1 MHARDLAELA
11 ALVAVHAPVLVEG
24 PGRVP
29 PAASEQYWTASK
41 CRIDRWTRL
50 LVQLRAAGEE
60 PLRPAT
66 LAWVR
71 IRPALE
77 EMLVS
82 ELLTRLW
89 AATTVAY
96 DVVHGEDDLGPV
108 AQNIFSGHLDVRRR
122 LLELLADGRVIELP
136 EAVAL
141 NHLRRRV
148 ERWTDMLL
156 AHLSRLTDISLFA
169 FDVARAGDFAD
180 DLDHDAAQA
189 EHRFTCQLMLAS
201 LRASFA
207 EGLTE
212 RSPNNDLNRRIGAAL
227 LGAFREEVT
236 DSAGLVKSL
245 WLERISR
252 TASDTEGMIEELLE
266 LDRQPTG
273 LAERWQA

>member
-11 ALVAVHAPVLVEG
+11 ALLAVHAPVLAEG
-24 PGRVP
+24 GGRVP
-29 PAASEQYWTASK
+29 PGTSEQYWTASK
-41 CRIDRWTRL
+41 CRLDRWTRL

-60 PLRPAT
+60 PIRPAT
-66 LAWVR
+66 LSWGR

-77 EMLVS
+77 EILVS

-89 AATTVAY
+89 AAVSVAY
-96 DVVHGEDDLGPV
+96 DVAHGEDDLGPV

-122 LLELLADGRVIELP
+122 LLELLADGRAIELP

-156 AHLSRLTDISLFA
+156 AHVARTTDISLFA
-169 FDVARAGDFAD
+169 FDTARAGDFAD
-180 DLDHDAAQA
+180 DLDYDTAQA
-189 EHRFTCQLMLAS
+189 EHRFTCQLILAS

-207 EGLTE
+207 ENLAD
-212 RSPNNDLNRRIGAAL
+212 RSPNNDLNRKIGASL
-227 LGAFREEVT
+227 LGMFREEVT
-236 DSAGLVKSL
+236 DSSGLVKSL

-266 LDRQPTG
+266 LDRQPVSF
-273 LAERWQA
+273 AERWQF